1 MFMSPIYNLLSIIS
15 QSSLLSYYLSTIY
28 CFSSTHH
35 VATNHV
41 ATSVYLL
48 CISIYYISVIF
59 L

>member
-1 MFMSPIYNLLSIIS
+1 MFMSPIYNLLSIIT
-15 QSSLLSYYLSTIY
+15 SLLSYYLSTIY